1 MPAINFG
8 GESNNLVESGVGN
21 ALASFGG
28 KPITKL
34 VPRPA
39 DGLVRETNE
48 KRVVSREEIKER
60 TEVEDVAY
68 LGDFSDEVSLLF

>member
-1 MPAINFG
+1 MG
-8 GESNNLVESGVGN
+8 SGV
-21 ALASFGG
+21 LASFGG

-48 KRVVSREEIKER
+48 KRIVSKEEIKER
-60 TEVEDVAY
+60 TEVEDIAF
-68 LGDFSDEVSLLF
+68 LGDFSDEVSLLVNLPERFFKES